1 MVNYRNPQ
9 LRLQVTSTGKAGG
22 AGVRAGC
29 AVKAINGTPTAQLS
43 LSHAHALTKQG
54 STLTLE
60 IDDTSEEP
68 RGATLSSNTSICS
81 SNSTSTSSTVVA
93 ANGHISSSRRRTGEF
108 SAQVLRHL
116 LQTQNR

>member
-1 MVNYRNPQ
+1 MVRVLVV
-9 LRLQVTSTGKAGG
+9 LRGGYPWGFRMQGGGDKPLIVSKVTSTGKAGG

-60 IDDTSEEP
+60 IDDLCVERRSRFVQVGVQSPTIQVVGQHSFP
-68 RGATLSSNTSICS
+68 PSHSKSLS
-81 SNSTSTSSTVVA
+81 
-93 ANGHISSSRRRTGEF
+93 
-108 SAQVLRHL
+108 
-116 LQTQNR
+116 